1 MGLDLVEG
9 CHSSGLL
16 TGLNPDFG
24 KRALYTRG
32 FQNSGVSSFVILRSR
47 GFNHLWDLARKCF
60 RNTNWSGGES
70 LSATEAIRLILG
82 DVGTLVPSGFK
93 LISSAQLRSLPSL
106 VTQSGAPMWED
117 SSYFW
122 LVLCKNH
129 WFHARK
135 NFFFRHQILL
145 AETDAFA
152 SRPPVGRPFKV
163 RCDECGKEYVYKV
176 TEVLRVEHE
185 PPESFT
191 PQPLFRD
198 EADPYPGKS
207 EPEKS
212 QSNIGSPMQIER
224 RRATRHL
231 FGVAAEV
238 INVESQAQITSLAR
252 DLNLYG
258 CFVTSKAPFPKGTE
272 VRLTITKSQTN
283 FSAVGRVAFNLPD
296 EGMGIAFAQVEPANQ
311 AVLEEWLAP
320 SAM

>member
-1 MGLDLVEG
+1 MRPDILCANDSHGSRIITDRFY
-9 CHSSGLL
+9 CPKRFNLL
-16 TGLNPDFG
+16 
-24 KRALYTRG
+24 
-32 FQNSGVSSFVILRSR
+32 
-47 GFNHLWDLARKCF
+47 
-60 RNTNWSGGES
+60 
-70 LSATEAIRLILG
+70 
-82 DVGTLVPSGFK
+82 
-93 LISSAQLRSLPSL
+93 SSAPLRSLPSL
-106 VTQSGAPMWED
+106 VTHSGARMWED
-117 SSYFW
+117 SAYFW
-122 LVLCKNH
+122 VVLCKNL

-135 NFFFRHQILL
+135 NLFFKHQILL

-152 SRPPVGRPFKV
+152 SRPPVNRPFKV

-191 PQPLFRD
+191 PHPLFR
-198 EADPYPGKS
+198 E
-207 EPEKS
+207 
-212 QSNIGSPMQIER
+212 NIGHTQVER

-238 INVESQAQITSLAR
+238 INVESQAQITSLTR

-283 FSAVGRVAFNLPD
+283 FSVLGHVAFNLPD
-296 EGMGIAFAQVEPANQ
+296 EGMGIAFAQVEPKNQ

-320 SAM
+320 ISAK

>member
-1 MGLDLVEG
+1 
-9 CHSSGLL
+9 
-16 TGLNPDFG
+16 
-24 KRALYTRG
+24 
-32 FQNSGVSSFVILRSR
+32 
-47 GFNHLWDLARKCF
+47 
-60 RNTNWSGGES
+60 
-70 LSATEAIRLILG
+70 
-82 DVGTLVPSGFK
+82 
-93 LISSAQLRSLPSL
+93 
-106 VTQSGAPMWED
+106 MWED

-152 SRPPVGRPFKV
+152 SRPPVNRPFKV

-191 PQPLFRD
+191 PHPLFRD

-231 FGVAAEV
+231 FGIAAEV

-283 FSAVGRVAFNLPD
+283 FSAVGRVAFNGHPIHSRTPFVSLD
-296 EGMGIAFAQVEPANQ
+296 SCQCLL
-311 AVLEEWLAP
+311 AVLPLADFLHQP
-320 SAM
+320 FANGRAFSSTLRRERFGPFLSGCRSFTPTLLREGQH